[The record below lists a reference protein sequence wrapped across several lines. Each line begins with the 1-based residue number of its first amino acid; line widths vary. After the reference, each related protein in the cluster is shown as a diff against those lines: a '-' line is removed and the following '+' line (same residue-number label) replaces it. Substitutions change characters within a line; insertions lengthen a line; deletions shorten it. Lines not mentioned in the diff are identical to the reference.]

1 MEKRKLRSVTLTLQ
15 DVTTKDGVTLAA
27 IFGTLIIDTGKI
39 KLNEK
44 TFHQEPVLDSI
55 NFTTA
60 LANHP
65 VFKEQII
72 SLITEALTL
81 KEMKVAREE
90 GLLAVLDRPVP
101 KKRVSKTRVKKKK

>member
-1 MEKRKLRSVTLTLQ
+1 MEKRKLRSVTITLQ

-27 IFGTLIIDTGKI
+27 VFGTLAIDTGKV

-44 TFHQEPVLDSI
+44 TFHQEPVLESI

-65 VFKEQII
+65 VFKEQIT
-72 SLITEALTL
+72 SLISEALTL
-81 KEMKVAREE
+81 KDMKLAQEE
-90 GLLAVLDRPVP
+90 GLLSFLNKPTV
-101 KKRVSKTRVKKKK
+101 KKRVSKTRKKK